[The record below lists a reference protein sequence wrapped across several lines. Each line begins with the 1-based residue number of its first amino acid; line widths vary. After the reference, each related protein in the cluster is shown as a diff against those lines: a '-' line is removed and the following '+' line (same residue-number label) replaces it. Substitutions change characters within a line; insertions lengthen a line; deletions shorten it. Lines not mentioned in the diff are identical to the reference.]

1 MKTKLTLVLLFS
13 AVFTAIAYGINY
25 NDVMN
30 KKVKAVLGNEFKD
43 YQSFSFPT
51 DNFGLITAYT
61 PKDNT
66 DKPKDKDFLCDTW
79 ECLNMANNI
88 PTDPELI
95 KNING
100 FAAVG
105 ENGADITLT
114 VSEKSDIAFN
124 ALLPK
129 IASILSIGGG
139 FDKNKNVVTELQA
152 GPFFVRK
159 LRRQRMT
166 DFINGLPPTSAMKRA
181 FDQGKLVLVV
191 GDVVS
196 TGMKVRVKAD
206 SNTKANIDAKIGA
219 PGGTGVVS
227 KVFTDSSF
235 GFKVTR
241 EENGEYTFQT
251 TRPVVVLRLAKHQ
264 PASGIL
270 EANADDDWKD
280 WVPVQKMP
288 KPKKQ

>member
-1 MKTKLTLVLLFS
+1 MKTRLTIILTII
-13 AVFTAIAYGINY
+13 AVSTAVSFGINY

-79 ECLNMANNI
+79 ECLSLGDHV
-88 PTDPELI
+88 PTDPEAL
-95 KNING
+95 KSING

-105 ENGADITLT
+105 ENGADITLSVT
-114 VSEKSDIAFN
+114 EKSDVAFN

-129 IASILSIGGG
+129 IASVLNIGGG
-139 FDKNKNVVTELQA
+139 FDKNKNTVTELQA

-159 LRRQRMT
+159 LRRQRMI
-166 DFINGLPPTSAMKRA
+166 DFINGLPPNSAMKQA

-206 SNTKANIDAKIGA
+206 STTKANIDAKIGA

-264 PASGIL
+264 PAAGALGAELS
-270 EANADDDWKD
+270 DDWKD
-280 WVPVQKMP
+280 WVTI
-288 KPKKQ
+288 KKLPLPAK